1 MQTATEGTAA
11 PARPAGKVAPGTHP
25 LELQRLALLE
35 EAHPGCRPRH
45 AQALLWLVRAY
56 SAVTAA
62 LAEELRPLRLSPSG
76 CYVLLALVTTPEQRL
91 EPRQIADRLQLSRPS
106 VTGLLDTL
114 QDRGF
119 VVRRPHGDDRRRVL
133 VEPTQRA
140 LRLLEDNLSGYFEQ
154 QADLLEAL
162 GEDDLDALVV
172 LLRKIRGAAPAEFG
186 NRPQSAPSG

>member
-1 MQTATEGTAA
+1 MQTATEGAAA
-11 PARPAGKVAPGTHP
+11 PARPEGPVAPGTHP

-35 EAHPGCRPRH
+35 QVHRGCRPLH

-62 LAEELRPLRLSPSG
+62 LAEVLRPLRLSPSG
-76 CYVLLALVTTPEQRL
+76 CYVLLALMTTPERRL

-119 VVRRPHGDDRRRVL
+119 VVRRPHSDDRRRVL
-133 VEPTQRA
+133 VEPTQQA
-140 LRLLEDNLSGYFEQ
+140 LRLLEDHLPDYFEEH
-154 QADLLEAL
+154 ARLLGEL
-162 GEDDLDALVV
+162 DEDDLQALVV
-172 LLRKIRGAAPAEFG
+172 LLRKIEGATPKEFG
-186 NRPQSAPSG
+186 DHTPG